1 MKLEN
6 VPDLIQRNLPGFS
19 LGPIEPDAM
28 LDDLGADVLTRHG
41 LALDITNETGREVS
55 EQEADGWVSVSDVM
69 KSYEAAIDV
78 SEAAHG

>member
-1 MKLEN
+1 MKIEN
-6 VPDLIQRNLPGFS
+6 LPDLIQRNLPG
-19 LGPIEPDAM
+19 ITHIAIAPDAM

-69 KSYEAAIDV
+69 KSYETASDV
-78 SEAAHG
+78 SEAAV